1 MTNLLIKKKEGLI
14 IWMFIATFSVNWFIF
29 YVCSYDIFIICFRV
43 ILSVATARITL
54 KNAMNS
60 TRYLF
65 CMYTY
70 SFFKKSI
77 FQVHFPFLY
86 KCMATSF
93 VWVNKP
99 VYLKHIAILLFFVSL
114 PTKCCIGFILRYI
127 YTTHIHLFIVTFCC
141 EYFLIFSI
149 FLLKLV
155 FGLTSL
161 FDQIYF

>member
-1 MTNLLIKKKEGLI
+1 
-14 IWMFIATFSVNWFIF
+14 MFIATFSVNWFIF
-29 YVCSYDIFIICFRV
+29 NVCSYDIFIICFRV

-70 SFFKKSI
+70 SFFKNQY
-77 FQVHFPFLY
+77 FNFTFPFFSVWPLCLSQQACLF
-86 KCMATSF
+86 KTPCHSF
-93 VWVNKP
+93 
-99 VYLKHIAILLFFVSL
+99 ILVSL
-114 PTKCCIGFILRYI
+114 PTKCCIGFIFRYI
-127 YTTHIHLFIVTFCC
+127 YTTHMHLFIVTFCC
-141 EYFLIFSI
+141 EHFLIFSL

-161 FDQIYF
+161 VDQIYF

>member
-29 YVCSYDIFIICFRV
+29 YVCSYNIFIICFRV
-43 ILSVATARITL
+43 ILSVVTARITL
-54 KNAMNS
+54 KNEQ
-60 TRYLF
+60 YLF
-65 CMYTY
+65 CCACTHIL
-70 SFFKKSI
+70 FKKNQY
-77 FQVHFPFLY
+77 FKFTFPFFSVY
-86 KCMATSF
+86 MATSF
-93 VWVNKP
+93 VWVDKL
-99 VYLKHIAILLFFVSL
+99 VYLKHNAILLFWSRF
-114 PTKCCIGFILRYI
+114 KQKKCIGFVFRYI

-141 EYFLIFSI
+141 EYFLIFSL